1 MVSERCRLHTL
12 EGEAAVEEG
21 AAVGADVAAP
31 FGGMR
36 LKDQVDFNDLGLQ
49 GLNVRGRK
57 PWRKQ

>member
-21 AAVGADVAAP
+21 AGAGADVDAG

-36 LKDQVDFNDLGLQ
+36 LKAG
-49 GLNVRGRK
+49 RGF
-57 PWRKQ
+57 